1 VIEILCWALILYL
14 CAAIYLIHRLQ
25 KSLNKTTT
33 CLIEERE
40 RVCRIK
46 AVVKLTADQAVY
58 NDIKEM

>member
-1 VIEILCWALILYL
+1 M
-14 CAAIYLIHRLQ
+14 LQ

-40 RVCRIK
+40 RICRIK
-46 AVVKLTADQAVY
+46 AIVKLTADQAVY